1 METIIMPFDPDELA
15 NGMMKW
21 LEHGRKPTPPPVAAI
36 PMPGYPEDPEYM
48 DPGVIYQNPRE
59 VPPAEM
65 PGSGPSVAELQ
76 EQIRKLQEQ
85 LDGMGGDFEATN
97 PIRRRPRPVEMDP
110 GFGIPPDPNAPD
122 RDPGFSFG
130 PGYMDPPNG
139 GYEYDIVRPRP
150 DYMDPPKAFMYPNK
164 HKHIGDLTPREMP
177 NWRTLPDITEEGGPQ
192 EMPNYRAVFPVET
205 IDGEP
210 KQFEKPVYKYTEPM
224 DAKPYTFLNEA
235 LDNRSPVEGLNQPV
249 VRHGLNYTPSKVT
262 PGKGAS
268 LN

>member
-1 METIIMPFDPDELA
+1 MPFDPDELA
-15 NGMMKW
+15 NG
-21 LEHGRKPTPPPVAAI
+21 LLRFIQDGREPPAGP
-36 PMPGYPEDPEYM
+36 
-48 DPGVIYQNPRE
+48 
-59 VPPAEM
+59 PPAEM

-76 EQIRKLQEQ
+76 EQIQALQEQ
-85 LDGMGGDFEATN
+85 LKAINGNADVPMAPRGEPIYPLGPGRDAPILTPDEIRKRDLEEFDKWRRQEGGQHGY
-97 PIRRRPRPVEMDP
+97 IGRRDIDP

-130 PGYMDPPNG
+130 PGYMDPPKG

-164 HKHIGDLTPREMP
+164 NKHIGDDLTPRRYM
-177 NWRTLPDITEEGGPQ
+177 PDITEEGGPQ
-192 EMPNYRAVFPVET
+192 EKP
-205 IDGEP
+205 ID
-210 KQFEKPVYKYTEPM
+210 KYTEPM

-235 LDNRSPVEGLNQPV
+235 LDNRSPVEGLNLPV
-249 VRHGLNYTPSKVT
+249 GRHGNNYTPSKVT